1 MALYLLIACLALKR
15 KSAELTVGAL
25 SASQVNAANLGIP
38 IAIFVLGDATY
49 SVPVLLFQLAILQ
62 PLSLIFLDVQTQR
75 VSAGILGVLKGI
87 ATNPLILASLAG
99 VIVATT
105 GVSIPQTVMN
115 PIEIIGGAAVP
126 AMLMAF
132 GISLVGS
139 KPLQKD
145 SSRRTD
151 VLLALTFKLIVH
163 PLIAWLLAAFV
174 FQLDSAGIFMAVI
187 LGVLPT
193 AQNVFVTAT
202 HYNQGMIAAKDTVLL
217 STLLGVPLMFICAM
231 IFA

>member
-1 MALYLLIACLALKR
+1 LIARLALKR

-139 KPLQKD
+139 KPLQHG
-145 SSRRTD
+145 SGRRVD
-151 VLLALTFKLIVH
+151 VVLVLTFKLIVH
-163 PLIAWLLAAFV
+163 PLIAWLLAAVV

-193 AQNVFVTAT
+193 AQNVQTTDLVT
-202 HYNQGMIAAKDTVLL
+202 
-217 STLLGVPLMFICAM
+217 PW
-231 IFA
+231 